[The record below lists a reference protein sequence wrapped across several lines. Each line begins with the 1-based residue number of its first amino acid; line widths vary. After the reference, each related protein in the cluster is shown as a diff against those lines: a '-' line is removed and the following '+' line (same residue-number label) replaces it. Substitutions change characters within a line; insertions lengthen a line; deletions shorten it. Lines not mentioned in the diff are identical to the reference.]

1 MNKPKPE
8 QPSGNRTR
16 TYIAA
21 GLVLLAAVLLV
32 VWLVSGD
39 DGDSSDGDSGAATS
53 SGAPAIVSSEA
64 LEEAAEDGE
73 APIYWA
79 GERQGTELE
88 LSRPDPDR
96 AYVRYLADGA
106 KAGDPRPDFLTVGT
120 YAAADPVAELRR
132 QGKEP
137 NGVLGTA
144 PGGATVYFDRSEP
157 LSVYVAFP
165 GEDVQVEVF
174 DPNFNQALR
183 LVDSGQIVPAD

>member
-1 MNKPKPE
+1 MDKPKAE
-8 QPSGNRTR
+8 QSSGNRAR

-21 GLVLLAAVLLV
+21 GLVLVAAVLLV
-32 VWLVSGD
+32 AWLASGD
-39 DGDSSDGDSGAATS
+39 DGDSSASDSAST
-53 SGAPAIVSSEA
+53 APAIVSSEA
-64 LEEAAEDGE
+64 LEEAADGD

-88 LSRPDPDR
+88 LSRPDAER
-96 AYVRYLADGA
+96 TYVRYLTDGA

-132 QGKEP
+132 QGKQP

-144 PGGATVYFDRSEP
+144 PGGAIVYFDRSEP

-183 LVDSGQIVPAD
+183 LVNSGQIVPAD